1 MKSSE
6 DLEEVAIAC
15 GGIRHARVSK
25 QKRKHRTERGPE
37 HHRSK
42 ESRYT
47 STVNSLDK
55 NRNNEVRL
63 RMLFG
68 RDKLTPRHHAY
79 HREVYGD
86 VNQRHGDHA
95 DDDRARNGASGFLN
109 LVADV
114 ADVVIAEIV
123 EDTDPCSRA
132 QT

>member
-1 MKSSE
+1 MKSCE
-6 DLEEVAIAC
+6 DLEEVAVD
-15 GGIRHARVSK
+15 GRGIRNARVSK
-25 QKRKHRTERGPE
+25 QKRKQRTERGPE

-47 STVNSLDK
+47 RTVNSLDK

-63 RMLFG
+63 WMLVG
-68 RDKLTPRHHAY
+68 WDKLTPRHHAY

-86 VNQRHGDHA
+86 VDQRHGDHA

-114 ADVVIAEIV
+114 ADVVIAEII
-123 EDTDPCSRA
+123 EDTDPCRRA